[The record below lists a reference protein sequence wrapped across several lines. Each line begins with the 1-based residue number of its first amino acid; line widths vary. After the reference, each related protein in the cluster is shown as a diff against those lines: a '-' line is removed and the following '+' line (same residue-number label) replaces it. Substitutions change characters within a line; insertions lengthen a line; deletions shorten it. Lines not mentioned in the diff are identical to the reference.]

1 MPGDS
6 VSMTGTP
13 ATSRSGVLL
22 GATIPNL
29 FSGIPRLF
37 NALTA
42 TSTSSRD
49 LKTPV
54 TACIDYSSRFERST
68 TFFIA
73 SDIPQQAKNRV
84 DTNR

>member
-1 MPGDS
+1 MPGAS
-6 VSMTGTP
+6 VSVTGTP
-13 ATSRSGVLL
+13 ASIRSGALP

-29 FSGIPRLF
+29 FSGIPRLL

-42 TSTSSRD
+42 TSASSRD

-54 TACIDYSSRFERST
+54 TACIIQSSRFERST
-68 TFFIA
+68 DFFKA
-73 SDIPQQAKNRV
+73 TDIPQQAEKAD